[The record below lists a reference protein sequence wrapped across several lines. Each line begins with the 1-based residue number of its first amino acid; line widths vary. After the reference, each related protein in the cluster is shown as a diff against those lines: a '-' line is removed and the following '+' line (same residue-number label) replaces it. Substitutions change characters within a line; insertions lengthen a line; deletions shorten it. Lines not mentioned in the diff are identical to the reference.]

1 MNISYNG
8 YDTKYLTMEGYN
20 LVVGDLVQIDS
31 NNTLQTA
38 SSDSNFIGVV
48 ATIRDKVICMQE
60 QGYVEMK
67 YEGETPS
74 GPYCKLV
81 ANSRNTVKNDDVKGQ
96 KAYKIIKI
104 DEDKKIVGFLL

>member
-20 LVVGDLVQIDS
+20 VSIGDLVQIDN
-31 NNTLQTA
+31 NNTLCA
-38 SSDSNFIGVV
+38 VSKDSNFIGIV
-48 ATIRDKVICMQE
+48 ATMRDNLVSMQE

-67 YEGETPS
+67 FEGVMPNNA
-74 GPYCKLV
+74 YCKLV
-81 ANSRNTVKNDDVKGQ
+81 AGNNNTVKNDDVHGQ

-104 DEDKKIVGFLL
+104 DNEKKIVGFLL